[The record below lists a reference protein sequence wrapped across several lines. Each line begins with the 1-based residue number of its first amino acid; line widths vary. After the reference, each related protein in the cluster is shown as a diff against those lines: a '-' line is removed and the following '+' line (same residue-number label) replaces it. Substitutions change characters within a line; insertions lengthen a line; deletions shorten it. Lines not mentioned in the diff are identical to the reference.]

1 MSRKSRASA
10 ADSLPRPN
18 LTAPAAL
25 VLFLALVGTALVAF
39 GTAFLRDHPVHWVSR
54 VEAMINQRGPIQYVE
69 IAMALL
75 LLGIIVGK
83 AVILGRQR
91 SDLRRAPL
99 AGLDLRNDA
108 ALQAARQKL
117 AQDPRCNRSLVMT
130 RVDRSLGL
138 WLGSKDIERMAGW
151 LAAES
156 SRDLAASESSY
167 SLPRYL
173 IWAIP
178 ILGFV
183 GTVQGLASAVT
194 GFTVLGGAID
204 LLAIKNAIAKV
215 TMGLGVAFD
224 TTLLALVLTIPLM
237 LLLTWVQRNEDH
249 LLAAID
255 HYLDDAFLAKLPSSE
270 RQPIVIEN
278 LEDAM
283 EAAFRR
289 YIPDPDRY
297 DEVFTRAIDRAGAGI
312 ESRFSNLARDY
323 EATLRDLTAQLGTH
337 LHSMTEV
344 TARAVGGMVDQ
355 VRTVSHDETER
366 FRSMLVEVHRRADET
381 LVQHQKTAERLQV
394 QSAASASELA
404 NRMADVAKLAA
415 GVQDL
420 LKVDEAVRSAL
431 QRATATGDLERTLD
445 TLRRQS
451 EALSETAR
459 AMARPRV
466 LTFEEGPS
474 ARG

>member
-1 MSRKSRASA
+1 MSRTSRARS
-10 ADSLPRPN
+10 ADSLPRPS
-18 LTAPAAL
+18 LSAPAAL
-25 VLFLALVGTALVAF
+25 LLFLAAGGTALIAF
-39 GTAFLRDHPVHWVSR
+39 GMGFLRDHPVEWVSR
-54 VEAMINQRGPIQYVE
+54 MEALVNQRGPIQYVE
-69 IAMALL
+69 IGMALL

-83 AVILGRQR
+83 TLLLARQR
-91 SDLRRAPL
+91 VDLRHAPL
-99 AGLDLRNDA
+99 AGVDLRSDA
-108 ALQAARQKL
+108 AVQALRQKL
-117 AQDPRCNRSLVMT
+117 AQDPRCSHSLVMT
-130 RVDRSLGL
+130 RVERGVSL
-138 WLGSKDIERMAGW
+138 WLASKDIERMAGW

-215 TMGLGVAFD
+215 TQGLGVAFD

-237 LLLTWVQRNEDH
+237 LFLTWVQRNEDH

-337 LHSMTEV
+337 LQSVTEV
-344 TARAVGGMVDQ
+344 TARAVGGVVDQ
-355 VRTVSHDETER
+355 VRAVSNDETER
-366 FRSMLVEVHRRADET
+366 FRTMLVEVHRRADET
-381 LVQHQKTAERLQV
+381 LVQHQQTAERLQA
-394 QSAASASELA
+394 QSTASAADRKS
-404 NRMADVAKLAA
+404 V
-415 GVQDL
+415 V
-420 LKVDEAVRSAL
+420 
-431 QRATATGDLERTLD
+431 
-445 TLRRQS
+445 
-451 EALSETAR
+451 
-459 AMARPRV
+459 
-466 LTFEEGPS
+466 
-474 ARG
+474 